1 MRTYA
6 RAFSGKHR
14 ALQRAD
20 IQRKLDIILKAGR
33 HPTESM
39 EIPHDMSESET
50 AAQPILPRIRRY
62 WDGRAE
68 GFRET
73 RAFEFAGPLKVR
85 WLAEIEPAYRAIAAK
100 RNTGRL
106 DVLDIGTGTGF
117 LALLAATLGAR
128 AVGVDLSEEM
138 IAAAKR
144 TAEELSLA
152 DKTQFYVMNAQALD
166 AFEDAQFDLIVSRN
180 LVWTLPDP
188 KAAYREWLRLLRPG
202 GKLLVFDADY
212 GAVSFTD
219 LTAELEADGIENAHE
234 GVGETRLNECD
245 EIKAALSISRE
256 RRPAWDK
263 ATLEALG
270 FAAVDA
276 DETLSRR
283 IYLEQDEA
291 WNPVPMFVVRAEKP
305 AL

>member
-1 MRTYA
+1 M
-6 RAFSGKHR
+6 
-14 ALQRAD
+14 
-20 IQRKLDIILKAGR
+20 
-33 HPTESM
+33 
-39 EIPHDMSESET
+39 
-50 AAQPILPRIRRY
+50 
-62 WDGRAE
+62 
-68 GFRET
+68 
-73 RAFEFAGPLKVR
+73 
-85 WLAEIEPAYRAIAAK
+85 
-100 RNTGRL
+100 
-106 DVLDIGTGTGF
+106 
-117 LALLAATLGAR
+117 
-128 AVGVDLSEEM
+128 
-138 IAAAKR
+138 
-144 TAEELSLA
+144 
-152 DKTQFYVMNAQALD
+152 
-166 AFEDAQFDLIVSRN
+166 
-180 LVWTLPDP
+180 VWTLPDP

-234 GVGETRLNECD
+234 GIGETRLNECD